1 MNEQKIQ
8 ETQTAEISLP
18 RLFHAVMKRAWVVLL
33 VAVLFAGASFLGT
46 YLLITP
52 TYEASTKLYVN
63 NSNDSN
69 SGSIS
74 SGDLSTS
81 RNLVDSYIVILNT
94 PETFKDVITY
104 TGINRTPSE
113 LSKMVS
119 AAAVNSTEI
128 FKVTVTSPDPTEA
141 TLIADAIAHVLPI
154 RIADTI
160 EGTSTRVVEAASL
173 PTEPSSP
180 SYPTNIILG
189 FLIGVLLVVAI
200 IVIREIVDTTI
211 REEEDIQ
218 QTCNYP
224 ILASIPDMVAAGK
237 GGGYYKHSYYANSD
251 KHGKSTNKE
260 PELVGGGISF
270 AASEAYKLLR
280 TKLQFSFAE
289 NGSHIIGVSSSLSGE
304 GKSLSSVNLAYSLS
318 ELGKKVIL
326 IDCDMRRPTLAEKL
340 KIRKAPGFS
349 SYLTGQADLLSLIQP
364 SGINGNDTDF
374 HVISAGQN
382 PPNPNELLSSANM
395 RAAMDLLRQNYDY
408 VLLDLPP
415 VGEVSDAMTVASVT
429 DGILLVVRENY
440 CNRQVLADTVRQFE
454 YINAKL
460 LGVVINCATEQTGR
474 YGKKYY
480 KKYYHRYYSDTGRSV
495 MSSQDVT
502 NSTDSK

>member
-1 MNEQKIQ
+1 MNEQKNPESQ
-8 ETQTAEISLP
+8 VTEISLP
-18 RLFHAVMKRAWVVLL
+18 RLFSAVMQRAWVVAL
-33 VAVLFAGASFLGT
+33 VALLCAVIAFLGT

-63 NSNDSN
+63 NSNDNS

-94 PETFKDVITY
+94 PETFREVIEY
-104 TGINRTPSE
+104 TGIDRTTNE

-128 FKVTVTSPDPTEA
+128 FKVTVTSPDPEEA
-141 TLIADAIAHVLPI
+141 ALIADAIAHVLPN

-160 EGTSTRVVEAASL
+160 DGTSARVVESATL
-173 PTEPSSP
+173 PTSPSSP
-180 SYPTNIILG
+180 SYPKNIILG
-189 FLIGVLLVVAI
+189 FMIGFILVVAY

-218 QTCNYP
+218 QICKYP
-224 ILASIPDMVAAGK
+224 ILASIPDMQASGK
-237 GGGYYKHSYYANSD
+237 GGGYYKYSYYAKSSKHNKAAD
-251 KHGKSTNKE
+251 KQPDLIGS
-260 PELVGGGISF
+260 GISF

-280 TKLQFSFAE
+280 TKLQFSFAD
-289 NGSHIIGVSSSLSGE
+289 NGSHVIGVSSSLSGE
-304 GKSLSSVNLAYSLS
+304 GKSLSSVNIAYTLS

-340 KIRKAPGFS
+340 KINKVPGFS
-349 SYLTGQADLLSLIQP
+349 SYLTGQTDLLSLIQP
-364 SGINGNDTDF
+364 SGINGDETDF

-395 RAAMDLLRQNYDY
+395 QAAMDILRQNYDY
-408 VLLDLPP
+408 ILLDLPP
-415 VGEVSDAMTVASVT
+415 VGEVSDAMTVSNVT

-440 CNRQVLADTVRQFE
+440 CNRLVLADTVHQFE

-460 LGVVINCATEQTGR
+460 LGIVVNCTVESSGK

-480 KKYYHRYYSDTGRSV
+480 KRYYHRYDADNSRSV
-495 MSSQDVT
+495 MPNQNTAKSAD
-502 NSTDSK
+502 K

>member
-1 MNEQKIQ
+1 MNEQKNQEIQ
-8 ETQTAEISLP
+8 TVEISLP
-18 RLFHAVMKRAWVVLL
+18 RLFHAVKQRAWIVAL
-33 VAVLFAGASFLGT
+33 VAVVFAVATFLGT

-63 NSNDSN
+63 NSSDSN

-74 SGDLSTS
+74 SGDLSAS

-94 PETFKDVITY
+94 PETFKDVIEY
-104 TGINRTPSE
+104 AGIYRTPNE

-119 AAAVNSTEI
+119 AEAVNSTEI
-128 FKVTVTSPDPTEA
+128 FQVTVTSPDPTEA
-141 TLIADAIAHVLPI
+141 MLIADAIAHVLPE
-154 RIADTI
+154 RIAATI

-180 SYPTNIILG
+180 SYPKNIILG
-189 FLIGVLLVVAI
+189 FLIGFVLVVAM
-200 IVIREIVDTTI
+200 IVIEEIADTTI
-211 REEEDIQ
+211 RAEEDIQ

-224 ILASIPDMVAAGK
+224 ILASIPDMMSAGK
-237 GGGYYKHSYYANSD
+237 GGYHKRSHYAKGD
-251 KHGKSTNKE
+251 KHGKSE
-260 PELVGGGISF
+260 PELIGNDICFS
-270 AASEAYKLLR
+270 ASEAYKLLR

-289 NGSHIIGVSSSLSGE
+289 NGSHIIGVSSALNDE
-304 GKSLSSVNLAYSLS
+304 GKSLFSVNLAYSLS

-340 KIRKAPGFS
+340 KIHKSPGFS
-349 SYLTGQADLLSLIQP
+349 SYLTGQAELLSLIQP
-364 SGINGNDTDF
+364 SGINGNRTDL

-395 RAAMDLLRQNYDY
+395 REAMDLLRQNYDY

-415 VGEVSDAMTVASVT
+415 VSEVSDAMTVASVT

-440 CNRQVLADTVRQFE
+440 CNRQSLADTVRQFE
-454 YINAKL
+454 YVNAKI
-460 LGVVINCATEQTGR
+460 LGVVINCATEQTGK
-474 YGKKYY
+474 YGKKYH
-480 KKYYHRYYSDTGRSV
+480 KKYYHRHYSGTGRSV
-495 MSSQDVT
+495 MSSQDAT
-502 NSTDSK
+502 KSAGSK